1 MKNED
6 IINKLKE
13 MNGGLRAQNN
23 PQFNLGFIEGAIW
36 MKRQMINEIWNLIY
50 KNIAEISEEL
60 MWETTTPTKVANK
73 IKRMLEK

>member
-23 PQFNLGFIEGAIW
+23 PQFNSGFIEGAVW

-60 MWETTTPTKVANK
+60 SWETTTPTKVANK

>member
-23 PQFNLGFIEGAIW
+23 PQFNLGF
-36 MKRQMINEIWNLIY
+36 
-50 KNIAEISEEL
+50 
-60 MWETTTPTKVANK
+60 
-73 IKRMLEK
+73 

>member
-13 MNGGLRAQNN
+13 MNGGVRVQNN
-23 PQFNLGFIEGAIW
+23 PQFNSGFIEGAVW
-36 MKRQMINEIWNLIY
+36 MKRQMINEIWDLMY
-50 KNIAEISEEL
+50 KNISEISEEL
-60 MWETTTPTKVANK
+60 SWETTTPTKVANK

>member
-1 MKNED
+1 
-6 IINKLKE
+6 
-13 MNGGLRAQNN
+13 
-23 PQFNLGFIEGAIW
+23 

-60 MWETTTPTKVANK
+60 SWETTTPTKVANK